1 MKSSRQH
8 LVLDTSCIVPL
19 VCGWH
24 EHHAVTAQAVEA
36 YLAEG
41 FALAVAAHALVE
53 AYAVLT
59 RLPAPHRMAPAAAFD
74 VLERNFGQ
82 ATETFGLTAR
92 ETWTFLGR
100 AHVAGVAGGRT
111 YDALIA
117 ASARKATS
125 PLLLTW
131 NLRHLALFEDSELS
145 VASPEAKLKR

>member
-1 MKSSRQH
+1 MKSGRRH

-24 EHHAVTAQAVEA
+24 EDHVVTVRVVEA
-36 YLAEG
+36 YLTEG
-41 FALAVAAHALVE
+41 FELAVAAHSVVE

-59 RLPAPHRMAPAAAFD
+59 RLPAPHRVAPAAAFD
-74 VLERNFGQ
+74 LLERNFGQ
-82 ATETFGLTAR
+82 PVETFGLTAR

-100 AHVAGVAGGRT
+100 AQAAGVAGGRA

-117 ASARKATS
+117 ASARKAVS

-131 NLRHLALFEDSELS
+131 NLRHLAIFEDSTLS
-145 VASPEAKLKR
+145 VAAPDAGVK